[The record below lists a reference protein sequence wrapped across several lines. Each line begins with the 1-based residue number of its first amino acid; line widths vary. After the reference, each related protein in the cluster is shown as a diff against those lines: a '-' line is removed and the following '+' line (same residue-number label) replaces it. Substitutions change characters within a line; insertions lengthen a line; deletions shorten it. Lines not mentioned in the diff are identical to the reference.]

1 VRAAAPSHLAALPLF
16 FRANAVEKGEENR
29 ARATREMGKRF
40 FFAVFCS
47 KIAETFAEIVL
58 VFDYPPLCEKVFG
71 RELDTGEGSSLSS
84 VGGSSNR
91 GWGCVTLQKKNF

>member
-40 FFAVFCS
+40 FSLCF
-47 KIAETFAEIVL
+47 VL
-58 VFDYPPLCEKVFG
+58 KLRKLLPK
-71 RELDTGEGSSLSS
+71 
-84 VGGSSNR
+84 
-91 GWGCVTLQKKNF
+91 